1 MQLVN
6 KTGLP
11 EFVKRMVEKSNYP
24 KHNWATFSVTELFK
38 GPKEI
43 ILSRR
48 HADEI
53 EVDVAEMA
61 AILVGNAVHDYLIS
75 VVGTQELSE
84 ERVNAPLDTQ
94 YGTIYISGA
103 FDLYD
108 AMAKHL
114 YDVKVPS
121 AMSLQFKAKDGYA
134 EWKKQLR
141 TYWWLLQRIGIE
153 VQSASNL
160 VISAGHSKHQARKN
174 KDYPKFPI
182 VEIKHEFPPV
192 FNGEE
197 EAEMRAEY
205 IEIVEQVLK
214 YKDTEDDL
222 IPACSPEE
230 RWERDEHWAVMK
242 EGRKT
247 AVKRCYSDFE
257 AQELAESLGKK
268 HYVEHR
274 PGSPVKCVDYCWAR
288 QHCSFYQNYMHGQ
301 KAPKEAS
308 HE

>member
-1 MQLVN
+1 
-6 KTGLP
+6 
-11 EFVKRMVEKSNYP
+11 MVEKSNYP
-24 KHNWATFSVTELFK
+24 KHNWSTFSVTELFK

-61 AILVGNAVHDYLIS
+61 AILIGNAVHDYLIS

-134 EWKKQLR
+134 EWINSSGRTGGFYSVSVSRFDRQAIWLYLPGIPSIKHARIKIILNSRLLR
-141 TYWWLLQRIGIE
+141 LNTNFHRY
-153 VQSASNL
+153 ST
-160 VISAGHSKHQARKN
+160 ARK
-174 KDYPKFPI
+174 
-182 VEIKHEFPPV
+182 
-192 FNGEE
+192 
-197 EAEMRAEY
+197 R
-205 IEIVEQVLK
+205 L
-214 YKDTEDDL
+214 
-222 IPACSPEE
+222 
-230 RWERDEHWAVMK
+230 R
-242 EGRKT
+242 
-247 AVKRCYSDFE
+247 
-257 AQELAESLGKK
+257 
-268 HYVEHR
+268 
-274 PGSPVKCVDYCWAR
+274 
-288 QHCSFYQNYMHGQ
+288 
-301 KAPKEAS
+301 
-308 HE
+308 